1 MARDKVI
8 GVDEAVETILT
19 ADTVATGGFVGIGF
33 PEYLAGAV
41 ERRFRA
47 TGAPAELTLVFAAGQ
62 GDGAAGATTS
72 GIRAWCAA

>member
-1 MARDKVI
+1 MRRSRPS
-8 GVDEAVETILT
+8 LT